1 MKVEFAVGK
10 HSYVYG
16 DYPGVISRLTP
27 LVEPVVLLADRGQL
41 MEAYQLLGLSH
52 SFLRSKEDPTHEQ
65 RARHFFEK
73 LIRLDPSYEL
83 NPALVPPDTILL
95 YKNVR
100 DGLAEELERERQEI
114 LRRQREAEERLRMA
128 GASQVVVEKRRNS
141 RWVAV
146 VPFGVGQFQNDQPVA
161 GALFLGGEVL
171 AVSLSVG
178 FFAAVE
184 DLRLDSGR
192 FAREDVSRAES
203 MQNAQLIAGGA
214 ALALMAVG
222 VIHAL
227 TTFQEELD
235 MQRTYVKPT
244 ANGLVWEF

>member
-1 MKVEFAVGK
+1 M
-10 HSYVYG
+10 YG
-16 DYPGVISRLTP
+16 DYPGVISKLAP
-27 LVEPVVLLADRGQL
+27 LVEPVVLLAARAEL

-52 SFLRSKEDPTHEQ
+52 SFLRNDASPEHEA
-65 RARHFFEK
+65 RARHYFEK
-73 LIRLDPSYEL
+73 LIRLDPNYKL
-83 NPALVPPDTILL
+83 NPALVPPDTITLFEE
-95 YKNVR
+95 VR
-100 DGLAEELERERQEI
+100 TALKPALERERQEF
-114 LRRQREAEERLRMA
+114 LRRQREEEERLRVA
-128 GASQVVVEKRRNS
+128 GSHQIVVEKRRNS
-141 RWVAV
+141 RWVAM
-146 VPFGVGQFQNDQPVA
+146 VPFGIGQFQNDQPVA

-203 MQNAQLIAGGA
+203 MQNAQLIAGGT
-214 ALALMAVG
+214 ALMLMAVG

-235 MQRTYVKPT
+235 VQRTTVKPT
-244 ANGLVWEF
+244 ASGLVWEF